1 MTYQKALPV
10 VVSICIILAVA
21 YLRNRSRTAAVIL
34 GTMPINLPLAL
45 WVTFG
50 GSDASQ
56 EAIVAFVRSLLWGL
70 GATVVWL
77 VVLYLVVRMG
87 GGLVLGIGVGYLAWA
102 GLIVGLLAT
111 GILSVPSGG

>member
-21 YLRNRSRTAAVIL
+21 YLRNRSRTLAVIL

-50 GSDASQ
+50 GSGASQ
-56 EAIVAFVRSLLWGL
+56 EEIVAFVRSLLWGL
-70 GATVVWL
+70 AATGVWL
-77 VVLYLVVRMG
+77 VVLYLVVRSG
-87 GGLVLGIGVGYLAWA
+87 GSLALGIGVGYFAWA
-102 GLIVGLLAT
+102 ALIVGLIVT
-111 GILSVPSGG
+111 GVLSVTPR

>member
-21 YLRNRSRTAAVIL
+21 YLRNRSRTLAVIL

-50 GSDASQ
+50 GSGASQ
-56 EAIVAFVRSLLWGL
+56 EEIVAFVRSLLWGL
-70 GATVVWL
+70 A
-77 VVLYLVVRMG
+77 
-87 GGLVLGIGVGYLAWA
+87 
-102 GLIVGLLAT
+102 AT
-111 GILSVPSGG
+111 GYGWSYSIWSCGQAAALPWASASAISHGPR